1 MDILWEG
8 GNQYVQNPYSTYFF
22 GKEYIYFPLFIT
34 INTVFARIES
44 RTFAV
49 KDVERTGH

>member
-1 MDILWEG
+1 MCKIHILHI
-8 GNQYVQNPYSTYFF
+8 FF

-49 KDVERTGH
+49 KYVERTGR